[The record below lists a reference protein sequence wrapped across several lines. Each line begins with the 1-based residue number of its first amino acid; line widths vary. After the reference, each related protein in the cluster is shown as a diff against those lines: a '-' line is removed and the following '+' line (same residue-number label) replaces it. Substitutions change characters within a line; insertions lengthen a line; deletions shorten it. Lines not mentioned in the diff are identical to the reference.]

1 MKQAFKVQL
10 IGVNTH
16 PVELTQVSS
25 VQTVLSL
32 QGAFGALKQYR
43 GGKPNR
49 MLKLQAASSGT
60 RGSLQLTGVCGSIQN
75 WSSQAFGDKLQGKSR
90 QAAHFEELNTLE
102 QEYPPGPEMQLSS
115 VQGSESSQVTRVN

>member
-1 MKQAFKVQL
+1 MLLSQESIVHARPSLHVLGVCWQPNTGSQVEMKQAFKVQL

-43 GGKPNR
+43 GGKPEITD
-49 MLKLQAASSGT
+49 L
-60 RGSLQLTGVCGSIQN
+60 V
-75 WSSQAFGDKLQGKSR
+75 
-90 QAAHFEELNTLE
+90 E
-102 QEYPPGPEMQLSS
+102 
-115 VQGSESSQVTRVN
+115 